1 MKDSNSNTQFI
12 DIRILN
18 SLYKRLSI
26 RLNIDIL
33 ISHLMSEEIMSF
45 DDCEILESDGRGRLE
60 KDNVFNWIQNYLQ
73 ITNKKEAFTCLKTIT
88 NALKDDEFIK

>member
-1 MKDSNSNTQFI
+1 
-12 DIRILN
+12 
-18 SLYKRLSI
+18 
-26 RLNIDIL
+26 
-33 ISHLMSEEIMSF
+33 MSEEIMSF

-73 ITNKKEAFTCLKTIT
+73 ITNKKEAFTCLQTIT